1 MKTFEKF
8 IVGAL
13 LMIASGVFI
22 VGRILVSGTPVR
34 FAEAEF
40 LKLVCMSGFVIC
52 VVFALVLLLHDLFR
66 SFLALLFSDHP

>member
-22 VGRILVSGTPVR
+22 VGRILVSGTTMI
-34 FAEAEF
+34 FGEAEF
-40 LKLVCMSGFVIC
+40 LTRICMSGFVIC
-52 VVFALVLLLHDLFR
+52 MVFALVLFLHDLFR
-66 SFLALLFSDHP
+66 SLLALLFSDHP